1 MKVLYYILGVLFS
14 VALFFVLLFTSMEV
28 VVYNMNYFE
37 HNYEKR
43 DIMSDTD
50 MSLEDLMRVTV
61 KMMDYLKDKEDN
73 LDMQAM
79 IDGKMEEVFGEREK
93 LHMVDVKGL
102 FMKAIWIRNISVIYI
117 LGIVLFGAI
126 KSRKMLVTIL
136 GSVKVVFVGLLVLA
150 GGVGY
155 LFYTDFDKYFVLFHE
170 IFFDNDLWQL
180 NPRTDIL
187 INMVPIGFFFETAMY
202 SLIIF
207 FIGLITVGIIS
218 EVMKRKLGKSLVEK

>member
-1 MKVLYYILGVLFS
+1 MKVLYYSLGILFS

-28 VVYNMNYFE
+28 IVYNMNYFE
-37 HNYEKR
+37 SNYEKR

-50 MSLEDLMRVTV
+50 MSLDDLMRVTV

-79 IDGKMEEVFGEREK
+79 IDGQIEEVFGEREK
-93 LHMVDVKGL
+93 LHMEDVKGL
-102 FMKAIWIRNISVIYI
+102 FMKAIWIRNISVVYI
-117 LGIVLFGAI
+117 LAIVIFGAF
-126 KSRKMLVTIL
+126 KNKKMLATIL
-136 GSVKVVFVGLLVLA
+136 GTVKFVFIGMLALA

-155 LFYTDFDKYFVLFHE
+155 LFYTDFDKYFIIFHE

-187 INMVPIGFFFETAMY
+187 INMVPIEFFFETAMY

-207 FIGLITVGIIS
+207 FTGLIVVGIAS
-218 EVMKRKLGKSLVEK
+218 EVSKRKLVKMLDKN